1 MDGDFPD
8 IPVPDMADERPSPCR
23 RWDLDRNNHVNNA
36 VYFSGLPRRFPKKQ
50 PTCSL
55 VRVDGEYLR
64 PTEGR
69 GDIRVRTSR
78 QEDRTVSP
86 VSFTPSSVRRGTK
99 RPVSLHVGNGNN
111 CF

>member
-8 IPVPDMADERPSPCR
+8 IPAVPDMADERPFSVR

-36 VYFSGLPRRFPKKQ
+36 VYFSWAAETGPEETAL
-50 PTCSL
+50 TCSL

-78 QEDRTVSP
+78 QEDLDGFARFLHSIVGPEGDEKARFITCW
-86 VSFTPSSVRRGTK
+86 K
-99 RPVSLHVGNGNN
+99 RE
-111 CF
+111 